1 MVGGGWRKLHNN
13 QPGVVKQSK
22 MEGSCKMYWRDEEC
36 NRDLVRKPDGQ
47 RYQAGQTL
55 VGHNIEINLREIR
68 LVCMY
73 WKSFGSEQGPMAGSC
88 ESFGL
93 HQMWEIE

>member
-1 MVGGGWRKLHNN
+1 VILREERRLSISENMVLGSTFGPKRSEVMVGGGWRKLHNN

-47 RYQAGQTL
+47 RY
-55 VGHNIEINLREIR
+55 
-68 LVCMY
+68 
-73 WKSFGSEQGPMAGSC
+73 
-88 ESFGL
+88 
-93 HQMWEIE
+93 